1 MSTAEEP
8 GAPVYPTVDRSQD
21 PSALKDVQKVRDKLP
36 PQVVAKATTTAQKLD
51 RLILRLNK
59 YVTSTQKKFATE
71 QY

>member
-8 GAPVYPTVDRSQD
+8 GAPTNPTVDRSQD
-21 PSALKDVQKVRDKLP
+21 PSAPKDVQKVRDKLP

-59 YVTSTQKKFATE
+59 YVKSRREEYLKTLR
-71 QY
+71 